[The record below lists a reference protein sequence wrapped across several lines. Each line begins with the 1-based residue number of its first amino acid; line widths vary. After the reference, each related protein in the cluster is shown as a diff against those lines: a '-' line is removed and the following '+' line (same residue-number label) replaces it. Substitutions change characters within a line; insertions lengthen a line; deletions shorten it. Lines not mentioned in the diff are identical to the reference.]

1 MATLRQ
7 ILANRRNCRSSCGA
21 RTPEGRAASARN
33 STVHG
38 LTATTMP
45 HEDELPLIE
54 KCREEWLPELRPEG
68 VNQTWWA
75 DRVIAATARILWA
88 EQQEDAWRF
97 RKAERARLNWSGDR
111 ALEIA
116 QLANGLAKSPDVVG
130 LKLRQSL
137 HGAIWLSRQ
146 LGVLA
151 GLLERSASNE
161 NQASQEGAL
170 PDGLDEANR
179 AWACDLLGLSYEER
193 QGPTRLD
200 LPAGS
205 TLTTREHQAAVIRA
219 EIAVL
224 EQRIENVL
232 AELDETDQT
241 AAMLDRGPGVDS
253 TIRLYHRYRKD
264 AERARAEAL
273 AALRQAQREAAA
285 AKKAEEK
292 AKPVSGF
299 EAVLRLMRIPRAKT
313 RDVPRRAPEGQAEVV
328 AKATTVE
335 QPLRQP
341 APVVAPAAAA
351 EPEVVIVP
359 APVSADASLVAP
371 VAPQA
376 PVAAA
381 EVLTSPASP
390 TVRPPGL
397 AAMIAP
403 PAPRNR
409 RERRALARAAH
420 RSIKK

>member
-1 MATLRQ
+1 
-7 ILANRRNCRSSCGA
+7 
-21 RTPEGRAASARN
+21 
-33 STVHG
+33 
-38 LTATTMP
+38 MP

-54 KCREEWLPELRPEG
+54 KCREEWLPELHPEG
-68 VNQTWWA
+68 LNQTWWA
-75 DRVIAATARILWA
+75 DRFIAATARILWA
-88 EQQEDAWRF
+88 ELQEDAWRF

-111 ALEIA
+111 EVETA
-116 QLANGLAKSPDVVG
+116 QLAEGLAKRPDVVA

-137 HGAIWLSRQ
+137 HGASWLSRQ

-151 GLLERSASNE
+151 GLLERSASKE
-161 NQASQEGAL
+161 NQASQEGAFA
-170 PDGLDEANR
+170 DGLDEANR
-179 AWACDLLGLSYEER
+179 AWCCDLLGLSYEER
-193 QGPTRLD
+193 QGPTALD

-205 TLTTREHQAAVIRA
+205 TLKIREHQAAVIRA
-219 EIAVL
+219 EIAALDQHAAEVL
-224 EQRIENVL
+224 TD
-232 AELDETDQT
+232 LDETDQT

-253 TIRLYHRYRKD
+253 TIRLYNRYRKD
-264 AERARAEAL
+264 AERSRAEAL
-273 AALRQAQREAAA
+273 AELRQAQREAAA

-292 AKPVSGF
+292 EKGKPASEF
-299 EAVLRLMRIPRAKT
+299 EAILQLMRIPKAKT

-341 APVVAPAAAA
+341 TPVVAPAAGA

-359 APVSADASLVAP
+359 APVSVDASPVAP
-371 VAPQA
+371 VAAQA
-376 PVAAA
+376 PAAEPAAAA
-381 EVLTSPASP
+381 EVLTGPASP

-409 RERRALARAAH
+409 RERRAIARAAH